1 MKEEF
6 SINAGSLIDADEI
19 LLDVIN
25 GMNVPVDEYGMFIG
39 EFKVTIEY
47 IEVNNKGENLNG

>member
-6 SINAGSLIDADEI
+6 IINAGSLIDADEI

-47 IEVNNKGENLNG
+47 IEIK